1 MINNGVS
8 RLNVLP
14 QKEKIRDL
22 VEGLCMIL
30 TEIKQERRKF
40 ERYTV
45 ETPAYAAIGPDFGR
59 MGHIINIS
67 RSGVAFTYIK
77 HRERSIIEGET
88 LIQIS
93 DNHETLGDFPFI
105 SISDTG
111 CDLADPFSSVEVR
124 YHRGRFGRLS
134 PEQRQRLLSFLEMK
148 TTFETE
154 QA

>member
-1 MINNGVS
+1 MIKNGES
-8 RLNVLP
+8 RLYGLP
-14 QKEKIRDL
+14 EKEKIRDI
-22 VEGLCMIL
+22 VEGLCMML
-30 TEIKQERRKF
+30 TEIKQDRRKF
-40 ERYTV
+40 ERYAV
-45 ETPAYAAIGPDFGR
+45 ESPAYAAVGPDFGR

-93 DNHETLGDFPFI
+93 DNYETIGDFPFI
-105 SISDTG
+105 CVSDTG

-124 YHRGRFGRLS
+124 YHRGRFGDLS
-134 PEQRQRLLSFLEMK
+134 PEQKRRLLSFLEMK

-154 QA
+154 KA